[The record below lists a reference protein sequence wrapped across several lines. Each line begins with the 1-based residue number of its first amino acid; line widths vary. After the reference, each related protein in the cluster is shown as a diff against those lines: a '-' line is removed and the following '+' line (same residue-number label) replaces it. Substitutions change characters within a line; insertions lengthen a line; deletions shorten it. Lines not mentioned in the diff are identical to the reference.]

1 MTEPIGTMTNDPKEF
16 YRFFVVEYF
25 ATGEGISYWLQISR
39 NYSVDETDY
48 ELEEFQEFISDGH
61 YYNGIEEKTEE
72 EFMSVYASLI
82 PPYVIAAVER
92 KDQPAFTW
100 QSHVHV
106 NYS

>member
-1 MTEPIGTMTNDPKEF
+1 MTNDPKEF
-16 YRFFVVEYF
+16 YRFFVVDYF

-39 NYSVDETDY
+39 NYSGGETDY
-48 ELEEFQEFISDGH
+48 ELKEFEEFVGH
-61 YYNGIEEKTEE
+61 EYYLYCNNIEEKTEE